1 MCLVSDQFN
10 KGEKLIFKPAKE
22 EVIFDSYN
30 YFSCINHCWY
40 VKVKFIVNENV
51 EIVKD
56 SDLQKER

>member
-1 MCLVSDQFN
+1 MSDQF
-10 KGEKLIFKPAKE
+10 KKDEELIFKPCKE
-22 EVIFDSYN
+22 KVIFDSYKF
-30 YFSCINHCWY
+30 FSCINRCWY